1 MDGEAGIY
9 GADSVSC
16 PALMALGERALFK
29 TVYLGPS
36 LGVPRENLGGAG
48 GKGTSG
54 PFSGHPSQPWW
65 KRNEL
70 C

>member
-16 PALMALGERALFK
+16 PALVALGERALFEI
-29 TVYLGPS
+29 VYFGPS
-36 LGVPRENLGGAG
+36 LGGAG
-48 GKGTSG
+48 GKGTGG
-54 PFSGHPSQPWW
+54 PFSGHPSQPRW